1 MRHDDHRRPGDQPD
15 RRKILGTVVA
25 GIGTEADGAQQHGDG
40 VAVRRGLGGVA
51 GADHAAGAAAILDH
65 DLLAERVR
73 KLLPDDA
80 AHRIDAAA
88 GRIGHDHG
96 DRAGRIILRRGRSRH
111 RAAAAPQPARSSPQS
126 GNDSPA
132 HHVFPPRRHYSSARR
147 PCATLWPRRK
157 EAPCMRFG
165 LFGSATARH
174 GGPDVDSGQGYKQFV
189 EYNVEAEALGYHATF
204 LVEHHF
210 TGFGQVS
217 ASLSLLT
224 WVAAKTKTLRLGT
237 AVLVLP
243 WHNPVLLA
251 EQAAT
256 IDLLSGGRLDFGV
269 GKGYRHNEFAGFCVP
284 IEEADARFNE
294 SLDVIVKSWTSKQRF
309 SHHGKYW
316 NFEDIIVE
324 PPTAQKPHP
333 PMWMGAGSP
342 DSIRQ
347 VAARGYNLLLDQF
360 ASFEAVAERIAI
372 FKAEVEKRGRVFDP
386 MDVGVARAF
395 HVSKDAADKEAALER
410 RMEAQRRLATISK
423 APDGTNKSSI
433 MAFSDTREASEE
445 SALYGTP
452 DEIAEKLGKIAQA
465 RCRICAAQRRRPG
478 RPHP

>member
-1 MRHDDHRRPGDQPD
+1 
-15 RRKILGTVVA
+15 
-25 GIGTEADGAQQHGDG
+25 
-40 VAVRRGLGGVA
+40 
-51 GADHAAGAAAILDH
+51 
-65 DLLAERVR
+65 
-73 KLLPDDA
+73 
-80 AHRIDAAA
+80 
-88 GRIGHDHG
+88 
-96 DRAGRIILRRGRSRH
+96 
-111 RAAAAPQPARSSPQS
+111 
-126 GNDSPA
+126 
-132 HHVFPPRRHYSSARR
+132 
-147 PCATLWPRRK
+147 
-157 EAPCMRFG
+157 MRFG

-189 EYNVEAEALGYHATF
+189 DYNIEAEALGYHASF

-243 WHNPVLLA
+243 WHNPVLVA

-269 GKGYRHNEFAGFCVP
+269 GKGYRHNEFAGFCLP

-309 SHHGKYW
+309 SHQGKYW
-316 NFEDIIVE
+316 RFEDIIVE

-333 PMWMGAGSP
+333 PMWMAAGNP
-342 DSIRQ
+342 DSIRH
-347 VAARGYNLLLDQF
+347 VAKRGYNLLLDQF
-360 ASFEAVAERIAI
+360 ASIEAVGERISI
-372 FKAEVEKRGRVFDP
+372 FKAAVEAQGRVFDP
-386 MDVGVARAF
+386 MDVGVARAYF
-395 HVSKDAADKEAALER
+395 VAKDQADKDAALER
-410 RMEAQRRLATISK
+410 RLEAQRRLAAISNS
-423 APDGTNKSSI
+423 PDGAKNKSSI

-452 DEIAEKLGKIAQA
+452 DEIARKLENLQKAGAGYLLLNGGGPAEESLRRFA
-465 RCRICAAQRRRPG
+465 REVMPVFAGEPRARVVG
-478 RPHP
+478 